1 MFVLVYAPHL
11 CYHVHMKR
19 DQINPQPIL
28 CVLGFFVTVCTLAI
42 VVQLVQAISALF
54 AV

>member
-1 MFVLVYAPHL
+1 MFVLVCAPHL

-19 DQINPQPIL
+19 DQINPGAIISL
-28 CVLGFFVTVCTLAI
+28 LGFFI
-42 VVQLVQAISALF
+42 VVCFVCIATLLFQAIAALF